1 MIIIIIQITNITR
14 NVPDDCRLDTSK
26 SMYVSYLFDEYPS
39 TLPALLL
46 QNINVATFSFKTYF
60 IAVYHSQC

>member
-1 MIIIIIQITNITR
+1 MIIIIIIIIILITSITC

-39 TLPALLL
+39 TLP
-46 QNINVATFSFKTYF
+46 
-60 IAVYHSQC
+60 IACITTPKHQCSHIFP